1 MPLRHTFR
9 DRSGAPRPLPKLNLL
24 EVKMHRSRIASR
36 TAVVT
41 VAAVAVLLSGQQAR
55 CQSASP
61 TIGEPAPV
69 FTLPDTYGAE
79 HALADYRGEWV
90 VLEWLNYGCPYVKKH
105 YNSQNMQNLQAEY
118 GERGV
123 KWLAIVSSAPGKQGY
138 YEPEAMNEMNEEKG
152 QRALAVLL
160 DPTGVVGKMYNAQT
174 TPQMV
179 IIDPEGTLLYNGA
192 IDDKPSSRPSS
203 LEGAHNYLAAALD
216 EALAGQP
223 VSVPTTKPYGCS
235 VKYPS

>member
-1 MPLRHTFR
+1 MFR
-9 DRSGAPRPLPKLNLL
+9 RRS
-24 EVKMHRSRIASR
+24 VVIA
-36 TAVVT
+36 T
-41 VAAVAVLLSGQQAR
+41 VIAAASLFQGQEALA
-55 CQSASP
+55 QSASP
-61 TIGEPAPV
+61 TIGAPAPE
-69 FTLPDTYGAE
+69 FTLPDTYGND
-79 HALADYRGEWV
+79 HSLADYRGEWV

-105 YNSQNMQNLQAEY
+105 YNSQNMQDLQAKY
-118 GERGV
+118 GDRGV

-138 YEPEAMNEMNEEKG
+138 YEPDEMNEMSEKKG

-160 DPTGVVGKMYNAQT
+160 DPEGTVGRMYNAQT

-192 IDDKPSSRPSS
+192 IDDKPSSRPAS
-203 LEGAHNYLAAALD
+203 LEGAHNYLAAGLN
-216 EALAGQP
+216 EAMAGQP

>member
-1 MPLRHTFR
+1 MFR
-9 DRSGAPRPLPKLNLL
+9 RRSVLIAATIAAASLLPGK
-24 EVKMHRSRIASR
+24 E
-36 TAVVT
+36 
-41 VAAVAVLLSGQQAR
+41 AR
-55 CQSASP
+55 AQGASP
-61 TIGEPAPV
+61 TIGAPAPE
-69 FTLPDTYGAE
+69 FTLPDTYGDE
-79 HALADYRGEWV
+79 HSLVDYRGEWV

-105 YNSQNMQNLQAEY
+105 YNSQNMQDLQAKY
-118 GERGV
+118 GDRGV

-138 YEPEAMNEMNEEKG
+138 YEPEEMNEMSEKKG

-160 DPTGVVGKMYNAQT
+160 DPKGTVGRMYNAQT

-192 IDDKPSSRPSS
+192 IDDKPSSRPAS
-203 LEGAHNYLAAALD
+203 LEGAHNYLAAGLD
-216 EALAGQP
+216 EAMAGQP

>member
-1 MPLRHTFR
+1 
-9 DRSGAPRPLPKLNLL
+9 
-24 EVKMHRSRIASR
+24 MHRSRIPSR
-36 TAVVT
+36 TVVAT
-41 VAAVAVLLSGQQAR
+41 VLAAAALLPVQNVRA
-55 CQSASP
+55 QSASP
-61 TIGEPAPV
+61 TIGQPAPE
-69 FTLPDTYGAE
+69 FSLPDTYGAE

-118 GERGV
+118 GDRGV

-138 YEPEAMNEMNEEKG
+138 YEPDAMNEMSEKKG
-152 QRALAVLL
+152 QKALAVLL
-160 DPTGVVGKMYNAQT
+160 DPTGRVGRLYNAQT

-192 IDDKPSSRPSS
+192 IDDKPSSRPAS
-203 LEGAHNYLAAALD
+203 LEGAHNYLAVALD

>member
-1 MPLRHTFR
+1 
-9 DRSGAPRPLPKLNLL
+9 
-24 EVKMHRSRIASR
+24 MHRSRITSR
-36 TAVVT
+36 IAVATVVT
-41 VAAVAVLLSGQQAR
+41 VAALLAGQEAHGQTSG
-55 CQSASP
+55 P

-79 HALADYRGEWV
+79 HALDDYRGEWV

-105 YNSQNMQNLQAEY
+105 YNSQNMQGLQETY
-118 GERGV
+118 GDRGV

-138 YEPEAMNEMNEEKG
+138 YEPDEMNEMNEQKG
-152 QRALAVLL
+152 QKALAVLL
-160 DPTGVVGKMYNAQT
+160 DPTGDVGKMYNAQT

-192 IDDKPSSRPSS
+192 IDDKPSSRPAS
-203 LEGAHNYLAAALD
+203 LDGAHNYLAAALD
-216 EALAGQP
+216 EAMSGQP